1 MLYFASNQTTR
12 TTRTVSLVV
21 FGLLANSIV
30 SEAAYSNTAP
40 FVGVHSL
47 RADNGDFDTWGE
59 PTTRDSFVAKG
70 MVDPAQA
77 GAIGN
82 AGAESTSKCLGV
94 SPRMYD
100 PVSPNCRN

>member
-1 MLYFASNQTTR
+1 MLYFASNQTAR
-12 TTRTVSLVV
+12 TTRTVSLLV

-47 RADNGDFDTWGE
+47 RADNGDFDTWGD
-59 PTTRDSFVAKG
+59 PTNRDSFVAKG
-70 MVDPAQA
+70 MVDPVQV
-77 GAIGN
+77 GTIGN
-82 AGAESTSKCLGV
+82 ADAESTSNCLGV
-94 SPRMYD
+94 SPRIYD

>member
-12 TTRTVSLVV
+12 TTRTVLLLV

-40 FVGVHSL
+40 FVVHSL
-47 RADNGDFDTWGE
+47 RADNGDFDTWGDSAL
-59 PTTRDSFVAKG
+59 RDSFVAKG
-70 MVDPAQA
+70 MVDPFHV
-77 GAIGN
+77 GTIGN
-82 AGAESTSKCLGV
+82 TSAEPTSKCLGV

-100 PVSPNCRN
+100 PVGTNCRN

>member
-1 MLYFASNQTTR
+1 MLYFASNQNTR

-47 RADNGDFDTWGE
+47 RADNGDFDTWGD
-59 PTTRDSFVAKG
+59 PATSFVAKA
-70 MVDPAQA
+70 MVDPVQA
-77 GAIGN
+77 GTIGN

-94 SPRMYD
+94 SPRLYD